1 MTHPTNKDPMP
12 QSAEAHLE
20 SAVRAPASRRSRR
33 FEPSSAPGFTMT
45 LRVFACLWAVW
56 LAFAA
61 SILWGKVRDG
71 QPFSLAAITFSL
83 GAFFLLLPPRLLAK
97 NLPVA
102 VMLAVPFPAWLVVTF
117 VREGAANT
125 DWTGMLLL
133 MTGVFLQLWL
143 VFRARR
149 GGRESSEVAA
159 LLPRAG

>member
-1 MTHPTNKDPMP
+1 
-12 QSAEAHLE
+12 
-20 SAVRAPASRRSRR
+20 
-33 FEPSSAPGFTMT
+33 MT

-56 LAFAA
+56 LASGA
-61 SILWGKVRDG
+61 STLWGKVRDG
-71 QPFSLAAITFSL
+71 QPFLLAAIAFSL

-102 VMLAVPFPAWLVVTF
+102 VMLALPFPAWLVVTC
-117 VREGAANT
+117 VREDAANT

-133 MTGVFLQLWL
+133 MTGTFLQLWL

-149 GGRESSEVAA
+149 EGRELSELAA

>member
-1 MTHPTNKDPMP
+1 MP
-12 QSAEAHLE
+12 QSAGAHHE
-20 SAVRAPASRRSRR
+20 SAVRATASSRSRR

-45 LRVFACLWAVW
+45 LRVFACLWAAW
-56 LAFAA
+56 LASGA
-61 SILWGKVRDG
+61 STLWGKVRDG
-71 QPFSLAAITFSL
+71 QPFLLAAIAFSL

-102 VMLAVPFPAWLVVTF
+102 VLLALPFPAWLLVTC
-117 VREGAANT
+117 VREDAANT

-133 MTGVFLQLWL
+133 MTGTFLQLWL

-149 GGRESSEVAA
+149 EGREPSEHAA